1 MDILYCSKI
10 NVLVIE
16 FHEATQREI
25 LSQNTN
31 FFFHVFI
38 LGHVHVKPNLL
49 LIDAGLVL
57 LSLFLSSV
65 FIYIIT
71 FEGRLGINYLLAITV
86 YWKCLPMSLS
96 VLIDVWPQMI

>member
-1 MDILYCSKI
+1 MDSLFCSKI
-10 NVLVIE
+10 DVLAIE
-16 FHEATQREI
+16 FHEATQREV
-25 LSQNTN
+25 LSQNTKN
-31 FFFHVFI
+31 FLHVFI
-38 LGHVHVKPNLL
+38 LGHVYVQQKLL
-49 LIDAGLVL
+49 LIDAGLAF

-86 YWKCLPMSLS
+86 SWKCLPMSLS